1 MKINKKVL
9 CTMIMTGAVM
19 MCTNMAN
26 AAGIGYIELSKVL
39 KNYTYAQQ
47 ISTEVKNKDIEIQK
61 FMTEANQKINNAK
74 SPVEKKNLE
83 QKYSAE
89 FKAKLTAFQD
99 YQVDKQKEV
108 ENNIINAVKLVAKEQ
123 KLDAVFTSG
132 VLLYGGVD
140 ISGNVVLKL
149 NSLKK

>member
-1 MKINKKVL
+1 M
-9 CTMIMTGAVM
+9 
-19 MCTNMAN
+19 
-26 AAGIGYIELSKVL
+26 
-39 KNYTYAQQ
+39 
-47 ISTEVKNKDIEIQK
+47 
-61 FMTEANQKINNAK
+61 
-74 SPVEKKNLE
+74 
-83 QKYSAE
+83 
-89 FKAKLTAFQD
+89 
-99 YQVDKQKEV
+99 DKQKEV